1 MSIQIPS
8 IAPFDPTGDATS
20 TAQRWEKW
28 VKSFQYFFISSNIN
42 NNEKKRA
49 LLLHLIGPESQ
60 EIFDT
65 LPDTGNTFE
74 EALTALEDY
83 FKVKKN
89 VPYERSVFGNAKQD
103 STESIEQ
110 FVTRLRKL
118 SMNCEYG
125 NKQSEHI

>member
-8 IAPFDPTGDATS
+8 IAPFDPSGDPTS

-28 VKSFQYFFISSNIN
+28 VKSFQYFVIASNIN
-42 NNEKKRA
+42 NNDRKRA

-60 EIFDT
+60 EVFDT

-74 EALTALEDY
+74 EALTALKEY

-89 VPYERSVFGNAKQD
+89 IPYERSVFGNA
-103 STESIEQ
+103 
-110 FVTRLRKL
+110 
-118 SMNCEYG
+118 
-125 NKQSEHI
+125 